1 MTGRAIKITEPRS
14 GLSATAL
21 LLPEKAPDNV
31 AFLWAY
37 LEEPRVVAGIHAMW
51 TGPEISCPVPPSHL
65 ENQAYAQPLPA
76 ENATLTPQPG
86 DIVLSYVP
94 PRMWSGNPNAIFDI
108 GLFYG
113 QGARLLFPIGWLAG
127 SVVAQ
132 VLPEQREQIAA
143 ACGVI
148 RRNGACDVTFTRAE
162 A

>member
-1 MTGRAIKITEPRS
+1 MTKAAIKITEPRS

-21 LLPEKAPDNV
+21 LLPEKAPGNA
-31 AFLWAY
+31 AFLWGY
-37 LEEPRVVAGIHAMW
+37 LEEPRMVAGIHAMW
-51 TGPEISCPVPPSHL
+51 TGPEISCPVPSPHL
-65 ENQAYAQPLPA
+65 EGQAYAQPLPA

-94 PRMWSGNPNAIFDI
+94 PRMWGGNPNAIFDI

-132 VLPEQREQIAA
+132 VLPEQREQFAA

-148 RRNGACDVTFTRAE
+148 RRNGACDVTFTRTE
-162 A
+162 I